1 MLHNQNVVIYLQYA
15 GIVLSG
21 EEDEEKTDQDVIE
34 SEEEEKDEEE
44 PATKVNLCTYKSKGG
59 FRIQR
64 KV

>member
-1 MLHNQNVVIYLQYA
+1 MQYA

-21 EEDEEKTDQDVIE
+21 EEDEEKTDKDVTE
-34 SEEEEKDEEE
+34 SEEEEEDEEQ